1 MEDLRVNSEKQEKI
15 RTDMNQQI
23 RDLKDRQ
30 KKDKRKI
37 DNLEKRI

>member
-1 MEDLRVNSEKQEKI
+1 MEDLRVNAEKQEKI